1 MWSRPLAL
9 ALLLLPAP
17 ALAGVKEKVA
27 ALAPPG
33 LVLVM
38 DAKGNELVAQNTD
51 EPFVPASVTK
61 IVTAWLAMEVLGG
74 DYRFETRFYLDDKRV
89 LYVRGGGD
97 PFLIS
102 EELAPLA
109 TELVAAVGKKPITG
123 IVLDASYYP
132 SNLRIPG
139 IEDTDEAYNALNSAL
154 AVNFNTVYAVRSGN
168 KVRSAE
174 KQTPITPLAIT
185 QFRLRGPNGSGRI
198 SLSQDPTVSLQYA
211 GELIAAFIERAG
223 GSVKGKISTGT
234 VPEGLEPVY
243 VHRQSRTLSEIL
255 VELLRASNN
264 YIANQVFLEIGGHR
278 LGGPVSLEKS
288 LQVANEMLAAHGL
301 AAAIHLEEGSG
312 ISRNNHFT
320 ARGLAK
326 VLELFAPHAD
336 LLHGHDGGMN
346 KTGTMEGVRTL
357 AGYADTSSHGRV
369 RFVISLTSND
379 GEMRFRLLRAISPG
393 CKSRPPRR
401 CFPTRSQKFAI
412 SAYRISAGGLRSPA
426 GYALRVHVQRIDRVA
441 RRHEQPVAVAAAEA
455 DVGSALG
462 QRDEADRLAGRIE
475 HLDAVERRAHAPAAP
490 QIAVD
495 VDPKAVGR
503 FFFFA
508 VDEDAAIGELRSA
521 VDHVEDIDRA
531 SLGRALDDIELRFV
545 GRKGQSVR
553 PLDQPGGRD
562 RRTPAVGIEPVDVE
576 GQFRLCLH
584 AQIIAGDAGGRIGEP
599 DGAVGLHDHVVR
611 AIEPL
616 AVEPIDQHRDG
627 AVILG
632 ARDATA

>member
-27 ALAPPG
+27 ALAPPA

-74 DYRFETRFYLDDKRV
+74 GYRFETRFYLDDKRV

-139 IEDTDEAYNALNSAL
+139 IVDTGEAYNALNSAL

-168 KVRSAE
+168 TVRSAE

-185 QFRLRGPNGSGRI
+185 QFRLRGPKGSGRI

-234 VPEGLEPVY
+234 VREGLEPIY
-243 VHRQSRTLSEIL
+243 VHRQSRTLSQIL

-264 YIANQVFLEIGGHR
+264 YIANQIFLEIGAHR
-278 LGGPVSLEKS
+278 RGGPVSLEKS

-312 ISRNNHFT
+312 ISRNNHFS

-326 VLELFAPHAD
+326 VLELFEPHAG
-336 LLHGHDGGMN
+336 LLRGHHGGMN
-346 KTGTMEGVRTL
+346 KTGALEGVRTL
-357 AGYADTSSHGRV
+357 AGYADTSGHGRV

-379 GEMRFRLLRAISPG
+379 GEMRFRLLRAIES
-393 CKSRPPRR
+393 
-401 CFPTRSQKFAI
+401 
-412 SAYRISAGGLRSPA
+412 GL
-426 GYALRVHVQRIDRVA
+426 
-441 RRHEQPVAVAAAEA
+441 
-455 DVGSALG
+455 
-462 QRDEADRLAGRIE
+462 
-475 HLDAVERRAHAPAAP
+475 
-490 QIAVD
+490 
-495 VDPKAVGR
+495 
-503 FFFFA
+503 
-508 VDEDAAIGELRSA
+508 
-521 VDHVEDIDRA
+521 
-531 SLGRALDDIELRFV
+531 
-545 GRKGQSVR
+545 
-553 PLDQPGGRD
+553 
-562 RRTPAVGIEPVDVE
+562 
-576 GQFRLCLH
+576 
-584 AQIIAGDAGGRIGEP
+584 
-599 DGAVGLHDHVVR
+599 
-611 AIEPL
+611 
-616 AVEPIDQHRDG
+616 
-627 AVILG
+627 
-632 ARDATA
+632 